1 MDFSALF
8 SLKEKR
14 YREIRGALV
23 CDCTVSQQQNQ
34 PCRLPV
40 GVFPHVGSVWLL
52 LKSVFPVISVM
63 GAEVGHSSSTSVG
76 EGPLHCSG
84 VQLQSNLDA
93 PKVVCSGTVE
103 SREQKAMRFLS
114 TDLCFR
120 GCFGVWVHLSLGL
133 LPAGGNIFK
142 LSLS

>member
-1 MDFSALF
+1 MNFSALF

-14 YREIRGALV
+14 YREITGALV

-63 GAEVGHSSSTSVG
+63 GAEVGRSSSTS
-76 EGPLHCSG
+76 
-84 VQLQSNLDA
+84 QLARGLYAGQEYS
-93 PKVVCSGTVE
+93 
-103 SREQKAMRFLS
+103 SRVNQMLTK
-114 TDLCFR
+114 
-120 GCFGVWVHLSLGL
+120 
-133 LPAGGNIFK
+133 
-142 LSLS
+142 